1 MLKKRIRIK
10 LTTEAAKKAAQT
22 RSEKYANASLE
33 EKARIDEIRHLAA
46 IKAHQ
51 TRKLKLQKIPRPHR
65 KVDWTAAVE
74 RAQNTEKSALAV
86 TKWRLNQLDISPR
99 WQLVEFT
106 GKKGHE
112 SIGIVDILAIRK
124 DHERM
129 VKKVGLKPG
138 DLFEMIL
145 IQVKGGGASWPSLDD
160 IRRLQVLR
168 RYYNAKEVILAELR
182 DFRLNFYRLNQGQIS
197 TKNSWIKL
205 SSLIEV
211 FQ

>member
-1 MLKKRIRIK
+1 MEKMEKI
-10 LTTEAAKKAAQT
+10 AGKKAAQT
-22 RSEKYANASLE
+22 RAEKYANASLE
-33 EKARIDEIRHLAA
+33 EKKRIDEIRHLAA

-65 KVDWTAAVE
+65 KVDWGAAVE

-86 TKWRLNQLDISPR
+86 TKWRLNQLDIYPR

-145 IQVKGGGASWPSLDD
+145 IQVKGGGASWPTLDD

-182 DFRLNFYRLNQGQIS
+182 DFRLNFYRLNPGQTS

-205 SSLIEV
+205 SSPTEV

>member
-1 MLKKRIRIK
+1 MTKTSKIK
-10 LTTEAAKKAAQT
+10 SAQT
-22 RSEKYANASLE
+22 KAQKYANASIE
-33 EKARIDEIRHLAA
+33 EKKRIDEIRHLAA

-51 TRKLKLQKIPRPHR
+51 TRKLKMQKISQIPHR
-65 KVDWTAAVE
+65 KVDWDAAVE
-74 RAQNTEKSALAV
+74 RAQNTEKSALAI
-86 TKWRLNQLDISPR
+86 TKWRLGQLDISPR
-99 WQLVEFT
+99 WRLVEFT
-106 GKKGHE
+106 GRKGHE
-112 SIGIVDILAIRK
+112 SIGVVDILAVRK

-168 RYYNAKEVILAELR
+168 RYYNAKEVILTELK
-182 DFRLNFYRLNQGQIS
+182 DLRLNFYRLNQGQTS
-197 TKNSWIKL
+197 PKNSWIRL
-205 SSLIEV
+205 SSPIEV